1 MESKTRGYIEIMLGI
16 IFFAAVIT
24 VGAGII
30 SIVGQNFARVLSYYI
45 FSAMISSLIVGFL
58 SGILISTGYGRTLGN
73 EEDVEKEE
81 KGNR

>member
-1 MESKTRGYIEIMLGI
+1 MKDKTRGYIEIILGV

-30 SIVGQNFARVLSYYI
+30 SIVGKNFARVLSYYI

-58 SGILISTGYGRTLGN
+58 SGILISTGYGRTLDN

-81 KGNR
+81 KGVR